1 MKHAQPHTARTQDL
15 WLPEGCSRAGGC
27 HCCLLQKYEK
37 LCQQSEQ
44 ERQQLQRQNEA
55 LQSRVRSSTSGPS
68 DKENMRVAKRVQG

>member
-1 MKHAQPHTARTQDL
+1 MNTQSEASCGL
-15 WLPEGCSRAGGC
+15 LTCRWLPPL
-27 HCCLLQKYEK
+27 LLQKYEK